1 MDRVVSTIYI
11 KERPIGPGHPCFIIG
26 EAGVNHNGNLEMAL
40 RLVDAAVEAGVDA
53 VKFQTFS
60 TERVMTRSAPKA
72 GYQLE
77 TTGDS
82 GNQFDMVRQLE
93 LPPEAFV
100 ELNSYCGERNIL
112 FLSSPFDEISAD
124 LLEELGIAAFKV
136 PSGEITNLPFLTHL
150 ASKRKP
156 MIVSTGMS
164 NLSEVA
170 AAVRTIEKAGNQ
182 DLVLLQ
188 CTSNY
193 PANPG
198 DANLRAMLTMEAA
211 FDVPAGYSDHTP
223 GMHVPLAAIALGA
236 CVLEKHFTLNRSL
249 PGPDH
254 LASLEPEELTDL
266 VNGIRIV
273 EASLGSGRKEPSDS
287 EANTALVA
295 RKSLVAA
302 QDITAGSTI
311 TGELIAI
318 KRPGAGLLPSM
329 LPYVVGRSVRVD
341 IAEDTLI
348 TLEML
353 A

>member
-1 MDRVVSTIYI
+1 
-11 KERPIGPGHPCFIIG
+11 
-26 EAGVNHNGNLEMAL
+26 
-40 RLVDAAVEAGVDA
+40 
-53 VKFQTFS
+53 
-60 TERVMTRSAPKA
+60 
-72 GYQLE
+72 
-77 TTGDS
+77 
-82 GNQFDMVRQLE
+82 
-93 LPPEAFV
+93 
-100 ELNSYCGERNIL
+100 
-112 FLSSPFDEISAD
+112 
-124 LLEELGIAAFKV
+124 
-136 PSGEITNLPFLTHL
+136 
-150 ASKRKP
+150 
-156 MIVSTGMS
+156 MS

-193 PANPG
+193 PAAPG

-223 GMHVPLAAIALGA
+223 GMHAPLAAIALGA
-236 CVLEKHFTLNRSL
+236 CVLEKHFTLNRNL

-266 VNGIRIV
+266 VNGVRIV

-302 QDITAGSTI
+302 QDIPAGSTI
-311 TGELIAI
+311 TGDLIAI